1 MMTMDAA
8 KSVTATFTISSQN
21 IPLTLGWNLVS
32 FNLQPVDTSIT
43 TVLASLD
50 GNYDLVYAWDA
61 TGAHSSSGNW
71 MIYDTT
77 VPPYVNTLHNLDET
91 MGFWIRMTAVDTLV
105 VGGTAPTATNIS
117 LSTVAGGWNLVGY
130 PSVVNHILPDA
141 LSLHGVGTDFSLVY
155 AYHGSDTADP
165 WKMFDRTAP
174 PYANDL
180 LEMAP
185 GWGYWVRISADHTWE
200 VEY

>member
-1 MMTMDAA
+1 MDGT
-8 KSVTATFTISSQN
+8 KSVTAAFSTTPAQSIA
-21 IPLTLGWNLVS
+21 LVTGWNLVA
-32 FNLQPVDTSIT
+32 FNLHQTDTSIT
-43 TVLASLD
+43 TVLSSIS
-50 GNYDLVYAWDA
+50 GHYNLVYAWDA

-71 MIYDTT
+71 LIYDTT
-77 VPPYVNTLHNLDET
+77 VPEYVNTLHNLDET

-105 VGGTAPTATNIS
+105 VGGTAPTTSIIA

-130 PSVVNHILPDA
+130 PSSVNHTLPDV

-155 AYHGSDTADP
+155 AYHASDTADP

-180 LEMAP
+180 GEMTA
-185 GWGYWVRISADHTWE
+185 GSGYWVKVTAGHTWE